1 MVLRGDEI
9 RALQLRNICLMD
21 MTESEGVQ
29 RGKMLVLMDQGNLK
43 TNSVGRLDIAACM
56 RYRTNP
62 FLCSHFGLGLFYF
75 MRWRVSG
82 FQTPTS
88 GQFSD
93 QTAAVCTIF
102 LEL

>member
-43 TNSVGRLDIAACM
+43 TNSVGRLDIAA
-56 RYRTNP
+56 
-62 FLCSHFGLGLFYF
+62 
-75 MRWRVSG
+75 
-82 FQTPTS
+82 
-88 GQFSD
+88 
-93 QTAAVCTIF
+93 
-102 LEL
+102 